1 MAAASIGVLG
11 SAFNPPHNGHAD
23 VVAQAL
29 AEFDRVLL
37 VPSYRHAF
45 GKNMLPYHWRLQMVA
60 ALVEAIA
67 DDRVA
72 LFDIEK
78 SLAEMQDDP
87 MRPVYTYDVLAET
100 ERRFPNAQ
108 IAFIVG
114 PDNAA
119 TSTWQKFYRGDE
131 IVARWSLWPAE
142 ERIPVRSSDIRAQVE
157 LGIYPSPAQCPPEVA
172 RLLRACLTDSS
183 HK

>member
-23 VVAQAL
+23 VVTQAL

-60 ALVEAIA
+60 ALVENMA
-67 DDRVA
+67 DERVA
-72 LFDIEK
+72 LFDIEE
-78 SLAEMQDDP
+78 SLAEAQGDP
-87 MRPVYTYDVLAET
+87 TRPVYTYDVLAET
-100 ERRFPNAQ
+100 ERQFPNGK

-131 IVARWSLWPAE
+131 ILKRWCLWPAA
-142 ERIPVRSSDIRAQVE
+142 ERIPVRSSDIRAQAE
-157 LGIYPSPAQCPPEVA
+157 RGIFPSPAQCPPDVA
-172 RLLRACLTDSS
+172 RLLRACLADPS